1 VGLDLDLEREQDIE
15 ELRRVAQALRAQNE
29 LLLEALAAKS
39 REVERLRGKPG
50 DLQLTLK
57 MIEALQAKAKAAEEA
72 VQRAEAEQ
80 KKRAAERERKRTEH
94 ARKRTGPTPQP
105 MLPVVERE
113 FTLDD
118 ADRICPSC
126 GGGLRP
132 MTGQSRFEESELIDV
147 IAVRYELVQVKQQ
160 KYVCRCGG
168 CVETALGP
176 ERAIPGSRYS
186 LAFAIKVVLDK
197 WLDHIPLER
206 QCRILERHGLVVT
219 SQTLWDLANVL
230 ARRLSLVNVALH
242 AHVLERPVIG
252 LDQTSWPRLES
263 TGSKPWQ
270 MWCLTAPG
278 VVVHR
283 IRDDKSAATFV
294 DLVGKYTGTVVCDA
308 LSSHGAGARD
318 GPGIVLAGCWA
329 HVFRKFKEAVPD
341 HPEAERALAW
351 IGALYEIDE
360 RAGDDDEHRAKLR
373 RTASQAVLDE
383 LKAWL
388 WDQASLPSLS
398 IGKAAGYAIANWDR
412 LTRFIEDVRIPLD
425 NNATERAIRGP
436 VVGRKNHY
444 GSKSRR
450 GTEVAATFYTIL
462 ETAKLHGVNPAEYLA
477 AAVMAADRGVALMPW
492 EFAAAVASAK
502 TP

>member
-1 VGLDLDLEREQDIE
+1 MALDVDLEREQDLE
-15 ELRRVAQALRAQNE
+15 ELRRIAQALQAQNQ

-57 MIEALQAKAKAAEEA
+57 MIETLQAKAKAAEA
-72 VQRAEAEQ
+72 AIKRAEAEQ
-80 KKRAAERERKRTEH
+80 QRRAVERERKRAEQP
-94 ARKRTGPTPQP
+94 RKQTGPTPQP
-105 MLPVVERE
+105 LLPVVERA

-118 ADRICPSC
+118 ADRTCPSC
-126 GGGLRP
+126 GDGLRP
-132 MTGQSRFEESELIDV
+132 MTGQFEESELIDV
-147 IAVRYELVQVKQQ
+147 IEVRYELVKVKQQ

-176 ERAIPGSRYS
+176 ERAVAGSRYS

-206 QCRILERHGLVVT
+206 QCRILERHGLLVT

-230 ARRLSLVNVALH
+230 ARRLAWLDAAL
-242 AHVLERPVIG
+242 ATHVLQRPVIG
-252 LDQTSWPRLES
+252 LDQTSWPRLE
-263 TGSKPWQ
+263 TADSKPWQ

-283 IRDDKSAATFV
+283 IRDDKSAATFI
-294 DLVGKYTGTVVCDA
+294 DLVGQYTGAIVCDA
-308 LSSHGAGARD
+308 LSTHGAGARAS
-318 GPGIVLAGCWA
+318 PGIVLAGCWA
-329 HVFRKFKEAVPD
+329 HVFRKFEEAKPD
-341 HPEAERALAW
+341 HPEAAQALAW
-351 IGALYEIDE
+351 IGALYDIDG
-360 RAGDDDEHRAKLR
+360 RADGDLARLAELR
-373 RTASQAVLDE
+373 RSESAAVLDE

-388 WDQASLPSLS
+388 WEQAPLTSLS
-398 IGKAAGYAIANWDR
+398 IGKASAYTIANWDR
-412 LTRFIEDVRIPLD
+412 LTRFVDDARIPLD

-462 ETAKLHGVNPAEYLA
+462 ETAKLHSVNPAAYLA

-492 EFAAAVASAK
+492 DFAAATSDGPAS
-502 TP
+502 